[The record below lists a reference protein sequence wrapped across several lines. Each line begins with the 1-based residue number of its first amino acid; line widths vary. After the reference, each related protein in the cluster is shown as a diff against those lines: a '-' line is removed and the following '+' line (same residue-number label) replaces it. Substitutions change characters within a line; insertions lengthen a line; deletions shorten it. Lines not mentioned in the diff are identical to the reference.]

1 MREVVPRRARV
12 LGPRTRTAETH
23 PPFRPAKRR
32 KSSTLERLIRR
43 SRLLPSTHSGTSA
56 PTAKSRRTT
65 PAARIPAARVRM
77 RSARIMAR
85 TLRAWDAYNEL
96 KRLARPR
103 GVEPLTP
110 RSVVWCSIQL
120 SYGRL
125 RPSEPAMVAAT
136 TTPAAP
142 ENARRI
148 EGDAISWAGARKRPA
163 MLPDN
168 G

>member
-1 MREVVPRRARV
+1 MQMCAASMLRSWLDGRNSDFEV
-12 LGPRTRTAETH
+12 
-23 PPFRPAKRR
+23 R
-32 KSSTLERLIRR
+32 K
-43 SRLLPSTHSGTSA
+43 
-56 PTAKSRRTT
+56 
-65 PAARIPAARVRM
+65 
-77 RSARIMAR
+77 RSATLARRRITAQIS
-85 TLRAWDAYNEL
+85 YNTL

-125 RPSEPAMVAAT
+125 RRSEPAMVAAT

-142 ENARRI
+142 ENARQI
-148 EGDAISWAGARKRPA
+148 EGDAVTWAGARKRPT
-163 MLPDN
+163 MSPDK